1 MRPLL
6 SRSSFWLI
14 GCLIL
19 CFIVRVGVVVFRSAE
34 LSDDPDSYI
43 QLAEGL
49 AAGRGF
55 STPGTDQA
63 TAFRP
68 PFYPVLITPF
78 ERFGGGWGRGF
89 LNVLTAVGGVYF
101 IWRASQN
108 LNLNPLAGLFASL
121 VFGFDPLLVRYTS
134 LSMTES
140 LTAFLAATLIARL
153 TDFTARSS
161 ASNFL
166 TGLLFGITVL
176 TRPTFWAFGGLIAL
190 WLCATELKSRLSK
203 NQQRS
208 ARSLLFG
215 GLGILLVV
223 SPWVVRNWIAFGRP
237 VLMTTHG
244 GYTVLLGNNDAFY
257 DEVVNQP
264 LGTVW
269 DGQHGPGQA
278 VWAHEVNQEM
288 DRLGLRTEIER
299 DRWMSKKAQET
310 IRRRPTDFLKS
321 CMLRFLRFWNLGPMS
336 PAAEGIPSPL
346 MRTIQVYYA
355 VLWTLMAVGILR
367 IFLSGSQTWIAWG
380 PVFCLVIAFTCV
392 HLIYWS
398 NARMRAPVMPA
409 IALLSAAGVAS
420 SKSLRSTKTDPSQI
434 DSDSCEAS
442 HSQLN

>member
-1 MRPLL
+1 MVVL
-6 SRSSFWLI
+6 RSS
-14 GCLIL
+14 
-19 CFIVRVGVVVFRSAE
+19 E

-55 STPGTDQA
+55 STPGTEQS

-78 ERFGGGWGRGF
+78 EYFGGGWGRGL
-89 LNVLTAVGGVYF
+89 LNVFCAVGGVYC

-108 LNLNPLAGLFASL
+108 LNLNPFSGIIACLIFGL
-121 VFGFDPLLVRYTS
+121 DPLLVRYTS

-140 LTAFLAATLIARL
+140 ITAFLAAGLIARL
-153 TDFTARSS
+153 TNRNA
-161 ASNFL
+161 ASPAANSL
-166 TGLLFGITVL
+166 TGLLFGVTVL

-190 WLCATELKSRLSK
+190 WMITTEAKARLANSHSREM
-203 NQQRS
+203 RP
-208 ARSLLFG
+208 LLFG
-215 GLGILLVV
+215 GLGILLIV
-223 SPWVVRNWIAFGRP
+223 SPWVLRNWGAFGRP

-278 VWAHEVNQEM
+278 VWAHSVNQEM
-288 DRLGLRTEIER
+288 DRLGLRSEIER
-299 DRWMSKKAQET
+299 DRWMSLKAQET
-310 IRRRPTDFLKS
+310 IRRRPTEFIKS
-321 CMLRFLRFWNLGPMS
+321 CGIRFLRFWNLGPMA
-336 PAAEGIPSPL
+336 PAAEGIPSAL
-346 MRTIQVYYA
+346 MRTIQIYYA
-355 VLWTLMAVGILR
+355 MLWTLMAIGIVRLLR
-367 IFLSGSQTWIAWG
+367 SGSQAWIAWG

-398 NARMRAPVMPA
+398 NARMRAPVVPA
-409 IALLSAAGVAS
+409 IALLAAAGVANSKLLRS
-420 SKSLRSTKTDPSQI
+420 SKTDRSQI
-434 DSDSCEAS
+434 DSDSCKSS
-442 HSQLN
+442 HSQLI